1 MCVGV
6 GVSMGMGMSMSVGVG
21 MSVSARTALT
31 QLGDDGVDVLLA
43 AVGERKGGEGFQQP
57 KRLPD
62 SVY

>member
-1 MCVGV
+1 
-6 GVSMGMGMSMSVGVG
+6 MGMGMSMSVGVG